1 MEIFAYYGVLLAHRM
16 VGRFAWKRCQVPVNL
31 LLQKEVE
38 IEIVAYEALF
48 VEDQVMVGF
57 TVPDSLLLFSSRI
70 RRNCTAFHFHR
81 SLCYFQ
87 SYAPPL

>member
-38 IEIVAYEALF
+38 IVAYEALF
-48 VEDQVMVGF
+48 VAQQV
-57 TVPDSLLLFSSRI
+57 P
-70 RRNCTAFHFHR
+70 
-81 SLCYFQ
+81 Y
-87 SYAPPL
+87 